1 MSNNMKDRFV
11 CSNFDEI
18 DIVMDTDRKF
28 DEALAA
34 ADAGETDLVDS
45 IVKDIKECD
54 SEECDSCIDDEE
66 NDDNDDILDE
76 DDVVEYNPE
85 DDDAVGILDS
95 TAEDYREYVDSENY
109 DDEDGE
115 IIDCMMGHD
124 DCE

>member
-45 IVKDIKECD
+45 IVKDIKECN
-54 SEECDSCIDDEE
+54 SEDCTDDEE
-66 NDDNDDILDE
+66 HDEDILDE
-76 DDVVEYNPE
+76 DDVIEYDPE
-85 DDDAVGILDS
+85 DDDAIGILDT

-115 IIDCMMGHD
+115 IIDCMLGHD
-124 DCE
+124 DDCYE